1 MQPVRPGDR
10 GLVVAD
16 VRAKLRQLGLLQG
29 DESSDE
35 YDEAVDRAVR
45 EFQQLRALTVDG
57 IVGAETYR
65 ALEEAR
71 WRLGDRVLSYA
82 VSHPLVGDDVS
93 ALQQRLLDMGFDCGR
108 RDGIF
113 GVRTEA
119 ALREFQRNVGL
130 TADGTCG
137 PRTLEML
144 ARLAR
149 TVTGGRPDALREDER
164 LRRGGRTP
172 RGKLVIV
179 DPGHGGIDLGVVA
192 HGMRESDLTYDLATR
207 VEGRLAAVGVEA
219 FLTRGP
225 EGDVDDLDRAE
236 FANAAE
242 ADLVISIHVD
252 GHRNAECH
260 GVATFYYGVPDG
272 TTSTLGE
279 RLAELMQAEL
289 VSRTGLLSCRAH
301 PRTWDLLRRTRMPAV
316 RVEVGYLT
324 NPADAARLA
333 DSELR
338 DAVADGVVA
347 AVQRFYEAEEH
358 EPAA

>member
-1 MQPVRPGDR
+1 
-10 GLVVAD
+10 VAD
-16 VRAKLRQLGLLQG
+16 VRAKLTLLGLLSG
-29 DESSDE
+29 HESDE
-35 YDEAVDRAVR
+35 YDAAVDRAVR
-45 EFQQLRALTVDG
+45 GFQQLRALTVDG
-57 IVGAETYR
+57 VVGAETYR
-65 ALEEAR
+65 ALDEAR
-71 WRLGDRVLSYA
+71 WRLGDRVLSFA
-82 VSHPLVGDDVS
+82 VSHPMVGDDVS

-108 RDGIF
+108 VDGIF
-113 GVRTEA
+113 GARTEA

-164 LRRGGRTP
+164 LRRGGSTSL
-172 RGKLVIV
+172 GKLVIV
-179 DPGHGGIDLGVVA
+179 DPGHGGADHGVVA
-192 HGMRESDLTYDLATR
+192 YGLRECDLTYDLATR
-207 VEGRLAAVGVEA
+207 IEGRLAAAGVEA

-225 EGDVDDLDRAE
+225 DGDVDDLDRAA

-242 ADLVISIHVD
+242 ADLVISVHVD
-252 GHRNAECH
+252 GHRNPKCH
-260 GVATFYYGVPDG
+260 GVATFYYGVPG
-272 TTSTLGE
+272 GVASTSGE

-289 VSRTGLLSCRAH
+289 VARTGLLGCRAH

-324 NPADAARLA
+324 NPDDAARLA
-333 DSELR
+333 ESELR

-347 AVQRFYEAEEH
+347 AVQRFYAAEER

>member
-1 MQPVRPGDR
+1 
-10 GLVVAD
+10 VVAD
-16 VRAKLRQLGLLQG
+16 VRSKLTLLGLLPDQVC
-29 DESSDE
+29 DE
-35 YDEAVDRAVR
+35 YDDAVDRAVR
-45 EFQQLRALTVDG
+45 GFQQLRALTVDG

-71 WRLGDRVLSYA
+71 WRLGDRVLSFM
-82 VSHPLVGDDVS
+82 VSHPLIGDDVS

-113 GVRTEA
+113 GARTEA

-130 TADGTCG
+130 SGDGTCG

-149 TVTGGRPDALREDER
+149 TVTGGRPEALRENER
-164 LRRGGRTP
+164 LLGGSRTP

-179 DPGHGGIDLGVVA
+179 DPGHGGQDLGVVA
-192 HGMRESDLTYDLATR
+192 HGMREVDLTYDLATR
-207 VEGRLAAVGVEA
+207 IEGRLAAAGVEA

-225 EGDVDDLDRAE
+225 DGDVDDLDRAT

-242 ADLVISIHVD
+242 ADLVISVHVD
-252 GHRNAECH
+252 GHRNPECH
-260 GVATFYYGVPDG
+260 GIAAFYYGVPDG
-272 TTSTLGE
+272 TYSPSGE
-279 RLAELMQAEL
+279 RLAELVHAEL
-289 VSRTGLLSCRAH
+289 VARTGLLGCRAH
-301 PRTWDLLRRTRMPAV
+301 PRTWDLLRRTRMPTV

-324 NPADAARLA
+324 NPGDAERLA
-333 DSELR
+333 ESELR

-347 AVQRFYEAEEH
+347 AVQRFYAAEQQ